1 MAPSA
6 PASATEKRPTN
17 DLADMRRIVTEFPG
31 PDLDAAKATAAREAV
46 LTKPAGALARL
57 EEMTQWLATWQGKT
71 PPTVEHPRVAVF
83 AGNHGVAAL
92 GVSAFPAEVT
102 KQMVLN
108 FTSGG
113 AAVNQLCKNADAD
126 LRVYEMALD
135 RPTADFTKEAAMS
148 DEECTRAMAYG
159 MTCVE
164 PGIDLLALGE
174 MGIANTTSAAAMAAA
189 LFGGNGASWAGPGT
203 GVHGAQLARKAEV
216 IDLGL
221 KRHRESLGDPLK
233 VLQCLGGQELAAIT
247 GAVMAARMAKVPVLL
262 DGFATTVAAAILYR
276 IDPHAIDHCWV
287 AHCSAEPGHRR
298 LLSAINRV
306 PLLDFGMRLGEASG
320 AALAIPLFR
329 AAAFCHS
336 GMASFAEAGVS
347 DKS

>member
-1 MAPSA
+1 M
-6 PASATEKRPTN
+6 ASATSEKRPTN
-17 DLADMRRIVTEFPG
+17 DLADMRRIIAEFPG
-31 PDLDAAKATAAREAV
+31 PDLEAAKLTAAREAV

-57 EEMTQWLATWQGKT
+57 EEITQWMATWQGKH

-92 GVSAFPAEVT
+92 GVSAYPAEVT

-135 RPTADFTKEAAMS
+135 QPTADFTKQPAMT
-148 DEECTRAMAYG
+148 DAECARAMAYG

-189 LFGGNGASWAGPGT
+189 LFGGSGASWAGPGT
-203 GVHGAQLARKAEV
+203 GVHGAQLQKKADV

-221 KRHRESLGDPLK
+221 KRHRDALRDPLQ
-233 VLQCLGGQELAAIT
+233 VMQCLGGQELAAIT
-247 GAVMAARMAKVPVLL
+247 GAVIAARIARVPVLL
-262 DGFATTVAAAILYR
+262 DGFATTCAAAILYR
-276 IDPHAIDHCWV
+276 LDPHAIDHCWV

-298 LLSAINRV
+298 LLAAINKT
-306 PLLDFGMRLGEASG
+306 PLLDFGMRLGEGSG
-320 AALAIPLFR
+320 AALAIPIFR
-329 AAAFCHS
+329 AAAICHS

-347 DKS
+347 TKS